1 MHFHLFA
8 ERHFHTRLQHAF
20 LPLDT
25 GLISPAAVMTGT
37 YNYELVALSVIIAV
51 ASSYAALDLAGQVTS
66 AQGRARYL
74 WLSGGAATMG
84 IGIWSMHY
92 LGMLAFRLPVPIE
105 YDWHTVALSFLAAVF
120 AALIAL
126 LVVSQKTM
134 GVVRT
139 LLGSVFMGG
148 AIASMHYIGMSAM
161 RLPALAHYSVTPVL
175 LSIFLAV
182 IISLVAL
189 VLTFHFRSNAMSW
202 SWQKAGSA
210 LVLGSAMTVMHYT
223 SMAAA
228 SFTPFTLSSK
238 DVSHSL
244 GITPIGT
251 VGIVVVTLMVLGF
264 TLLTTLVERRF
275 LTQALDLAASKQ
287 RFRAVF
293 EGAGIGIAI
302 IELDGSKIVAV
313 NPAYRKMLGCT
324 VDEMQTVGI
333 FDELTRPA
341 DRESDK
347 QIFLGILAA
356 AKDIAYMDKHYVLRD
371 GREVLVSLSLTVLRD
386 AVGRAQCILGMAT
399 DVTERTLTEAELRR
413 AKQTA
418 EAASEAKSTFLATM
432 SHEIRTPMNG
442 ILGMTELVLDTDLTT
457 EQREHLGLVRQSAES
472 LLSIINDILDFS
484 KIEAGKLD
492 LESIPFDLHEMLSET
507 MKPLS
512 FRAHQ
517 KSLALNYEI
526 QPNVPKALLGDPG
539 RIRQV
544 LINLVGNSIKFTEA
558 GEILITVEAQS
569 SDSASTCL
577 HMAVKDTGVGIPED
591 KQANIFEPFS
601 QADGSMARKYG
612 GTGLGLTICVRLV
625 ELMGG
630 RIWLDSQVGR
640 GSAFHFT
647 IQLLPT
653 EKPLPHSPPFL
664 STQSRDAAIAIAA
677 AKSSNSNPASPE
689 IKNLHVL
696 LAEDNH
702 VNQIIAVRVLEKH
715 DYRVTVAENGH
726 AALHACAAQN
736 FDLILM
742 DIQMPGMD
750 GLQATAAIRKK
761 EIATGARIPII
772 AMTAHA
778 LKGDRERCLA
788 AGMDGYVSK
797 PIRPIEL
804 FTAIESV
811 MQGRSAPAH
820 GALPADQITTLHE
833 RIPHESL
840 KTKI

>member
-1 MHFHLFA
+1 MS
-8 ERHFHTRLQHAF
+8 
-20 LPLDT
+20 T
-25 GLISPAAVMTGT
+25 GVVMIGT
-37 YNYELVALSVIIAV
+37 YDYGLVALSVIISIL
-51 ASSYAALDLAGQVTS
+51 SSYAALDLVGRVAS
-66 AQGRARYL
+66 AHGPTRPL

-92 LGMLAFRLPVPIE
+92 LGMLAFRLPVPVE
-105 YDWHTVALSFLAAVF
+105 YDWHTEVLSFLAAIF
-120 AALIAL
+120 ASVIAL
-126 LVVSQKTM
+126 FVVSQKTM
-134 GVVRT
+134 GLAQT

-148 AIASMHYIGMSAM
+148 AIAGMHYIGMSAM
-161 RLPALAHYSVTPVL
+161 RLPAVAHYSVPLVL
-175 LSIFLAV
+175 LSVFLAV

-189 VLTFHFRSNAMSW
+189 VLTFHFRSDTTSW
-202 SWQKAGSA
+202 SWRKGVGALVMGSA
-210 LVLGSAMTVMHYT
+210 IPVMHYT

-228 SFTPFTLSSK
+228 SFTPSTLSSE
-238 DVSHSL
+238 DLSHSL
-244 GITPIGT
+244 SITSVGTAGIIF
-251 VGIVVVTLMVLGF
+251 VTFMILGL
-264 TLLTTLVERRF
+264 TLLTTFIERRF
-275 LTQALDLAASKQ
+275 STQAFDLAASEQ

-293 EGAGIGIAI
+293 EGSAIGIAI

-324 VDEMQTVGI
+324 AREMQTVGI
-333 FDELTRPA
+333 FDELTFPT

-347 QIFLGILAA
+347 QIFLGIIAA
-356 AKDIAYMDKHYVLRD
+356 GKDVAYMDKHYVLRD

-386 AVGRAQCILGMAT
+386 PFGTAQCILGMAT
-399 DVTERTLTEAELRR
+399 DVTERTLTESELRR
-413 AKQTA
+413 AKKSA

-442 ILGMTELVLDTDLTT
+442 ILGMAELVLDTDLTT
-457 EQREHLGLVRQSAES
+457 EQREHLGLVHQSAES

-512 FRAHQ
+512 FRARQ
-517 KSLALNYEI
+517 KSLALHYEI

-558 GEILITVEAQS
+558 GEIRITVEDQS
-569 SDSASTCL
+569 SDLLTTRL
-577 HMAVKDTGVGIPED
+577 HVAVKDTGVGIPED

-630 RIWLDSQVGR
+630 RVWLDSQVGH
-640 GSAFHFT
+640 GSTFHFT
-647 IQLLPT
+647 IHLLAQ
-653 EKPLPHSPPFL
+653 EKPSAHSPPL
-664 STQSRDAAIAIAA
+664 LPKQLRDVAIPIATGNFS
-677 AKSSNSNPASPE
+677 KLNSPSPE
-689 IKNLHVL
+689 IKNLRVL
-696 LAEDNH
+696 LAEDNA
-702 VNQIIAVRVLEKH
+702 VNQIIAVRLLEKRGH
-715 DYRVTVAENGH
+715 TVTVAENGQV
-726 AALHACAAQN
+726 AVLAYATQT

-750 GLQATAAIRKK
+750 GLEATAAIRKK
-761 EIATGARIPII
+761 EIATGAHIPII

-788 AGMDGYVSK
+788 AEMDGYVSK
-797 PIRPIEL
+797 PIRTVEL
-804 FTAIESV
+804 FAAIETV
-811 MQGRSAPAH
+811 MRNRSAPTLA
-820 GALPADQITTLHE
+820 APPSDQHTNLDQSL
-833 RIPHESL
+833 PHENL
-840 KTKI
+840 KMDH